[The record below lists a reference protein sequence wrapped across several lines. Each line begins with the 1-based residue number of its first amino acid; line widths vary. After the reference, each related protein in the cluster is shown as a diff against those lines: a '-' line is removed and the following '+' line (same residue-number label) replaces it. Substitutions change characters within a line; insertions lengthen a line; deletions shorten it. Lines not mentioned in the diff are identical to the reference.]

1 MVLFFFME
9 KPMNNPNQKPKK
21 VKVKIL
27 KNCRPENTQGLEQ
40 FLDGLGR
47 LPKDAIV
54 EMADADA
61 RKLVK
66 IKAASMD
73 AAV

>member
-1 MVLFFFME
+1 
-9 KPMNNPNQKPKK
+9 MNNQAPKPKK

-27 KNCRPENTQGLEQ
+27 KNCRPENTQGLES
-40 FLDGLGR
+40 FLDNLGR
-47 LPKDAIV
+47 LPKNAIV
-54 EMADADA
+54 ELNESLA

>member
-1 MVLFFFME
+1 
-9 KPMNNPNQKPKK
+9 MNNQNQKPKK
-21 VKVKIL
+21 VKIKIL
-27 KNCRPENTQGLEQ
+27 KNCRPENTQGLES
-40 FLDGLGR
+40 FLDNLGR
-47 LPKDAIV
+47 LPKGTIV
-54 EMADADA
+54 EMHEDAA